1 MSALGNHTPIGTT
14 NAKDKSEVRAMQQ
27 KLAHKDKKI
36 RELERENI
44 VQKREDGAKIKELKQ
59 QVRRRVDELLETER
73 KWKLLQS
80 DS

>member
-1 MSALGNHTPIGTT
+1 
-14 NAKDKSEVRAMQQ
+14 MQQ